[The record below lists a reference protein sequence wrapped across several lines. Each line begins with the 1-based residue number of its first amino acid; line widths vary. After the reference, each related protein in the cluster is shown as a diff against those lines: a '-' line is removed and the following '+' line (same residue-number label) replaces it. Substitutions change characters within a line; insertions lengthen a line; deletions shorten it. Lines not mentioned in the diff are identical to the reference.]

1 MQKTRQ
7 FIKITSMIFTTSV
20 LLLASCSKKF
30 NEKIT
35 SVSDDKNYVIGED
48 FNEQAFIEEEMAYKG
63 YDIPKGKF
71 VESDDSE
78 EDESVFDSCEIPDSS
93 LFKYQLN
100 KNADGIIITDYTGT
114 DISKIRIPDEIE
126 GIPVVELSGNTLSF
140 DHNEITAIFIP
151 DSVRVMD
158 ISLLPK
164 ELEHIHL
171 PSSLEY
177 INYYLF
183 SGCEKL
189 KKINIPANVKK
200 IGKEAFKGSNIKH
213 LTVPDSVTEL
223 DEAAFADMY
232 YLKSITLSKSLTELP
247 HETFRNCAS
256 LQNLDIPNGVTE
268 IYEKAFQTCIS
279 LQSIN
284 IPSSVKTIGN
294 NVFSGCYSLKE
305 LVIPEGIETLGYF
318 SFYPES
324 SYESNDSIE
333 KLISIAN
340 IDASIND
347 VSEGY
352 IGLVRLEL
360 PDSITDLNCVFGY
373 LKKLEYIKLPNTLKI
388 IKGGHGGGS
397 GIFSESGYTETK
409 NLKCIS
415 IPLACEEI
423 EDDAFSGLTAL
434 ESLEIPESLTHIKF
448 DGYPFKNTKLNLAT
462 QKRLREL
469 GYEDHF

>member
-1 MQKTRQ
+1 MK
-7 FIKITSMIFTTSV
+7 KIS
-20 LLLASCSKKF
+20 
-30 NEKIT
+30 
-35 SVSDDKNYVIGED
+35 SVSDDKNYVVGED
-48 FNEQAFIEEEMAYKG
+48 FDEKAFIEEEMSNAG
-63 YDIPKGKF
+63 FDIPKGNF
-71 VESDDSE
+71 VEADDST

-100 KNADGIIITDYTGT
+100 KDADGIIITDYTGT

-126 GIPVVELSGNTLSF
+126 GIPVVELSGQTLSF
-140 DHNEITAIFIP
+140 DHSEITAIFIP
-151 DSVRVMD
+151 DSVKVMD
-158 ISLLPK
+158 ISLLSK

-177 INYYLF
+177 IDSLLF

-189 KKINIPANVKK
+189 GKITIPTNVKK
-200 IGKEAFKGSNIKH
+200 IGKEAFKGTNIKY
-213 LTVPDSVTEL
+213 LTIPDSVTEL
-223 DEAAFADMY
+223 GDAAFANMY

-256 LQNLDIPNGVTE
+256 LQNLDIPDGVTE
-268 IYEKAFQTCIS
+268 IKSKAFQTCIS

-284 IPSSVKTIGN
+284 IPSSVKVIGGN
-294 NVFSGCYSLKE
+294 AFSGCYSLKE
-305 LVIPEGIETLGYF
+305 LVIPEGIETLNF
-318 SFYPES
+318 PFES
-324 SYESNDSIE
+324 TGSYESDDSIE

-360 PDSITDLNCVFGY
+360 PDSITDLHCSFAQ
-373 LKKLEYIKLPNTLKI
+373 LKKVEYIKLPNTLKI
-388 IKGGHGGGS
+388 IKGGHGL
-397 GIFSESGYTETK
+397 FTDMGYTEAK

-415 IPLACEEI
+415 IPSLCEKI
-423 EDDAFSGLTAL
+423 ESDAFSGLTAL
-434 ESLEIPESLTHIKF
+434 ESLEIPESLKHIEF
-448 DGYPFKNTKLNLAT
+448 DGYPFRNTKLNLAT